1 MKKIIYILL
10 LIFNFTALYGIE
22 SKIIYKIENEI
33 ITNIDVKN
41 EFKYLS
47 ALNNKLLDLSK
58 EKIFSISKDS
68 IIREKIKKIE
78 ILKNF
83 KSLEIKREYLN
94 IILQNTY
101 ERLNLQSLEEFEK
114 YLKNYNL
121 ELDDIEKKM
130 VIDALWNELIIKKY
144 NSKINI
150 DVEKIKNEITKNS
163 LEITKVYL
171 LSEIVFE
178 IKNKKEIEPQ
188 YNLIKQNINE
198 IGFEN
203 TSSIFS
209 ISESSK
215 VGGDIGWISEQSLNR
230 KIRENFLFLNK
241 GDISKPFI
249 VPGGVLILMI
259 RDIKEKSEK
268 INEELELKKR
278 FAYQRNQQ
286 LNQYSK
292 IYFNK
297 IKKNF
302 EFNE

>member
-33 ITNIDVKN
+33 ITNIDIKN

>member
-1 MKKIIYILL
+1 MKKTIYILL
-10 LIFNFTALYGIE
+10 LIFNFTALYALE

-68 IIREKIKKIE
+68 
-78 ILKNF
+78 LKNF
-83 KSLEIKREYLN
+83 KSLEIKRKYLN
-94 IILQNTY
+94 LILQNTY

-121 ELDDIEKKM
+121 ELVDIEKKM
-130 VIDALWNELIIKKY
+130 TIDALWSELIIRKY

-178 IKNKKEIEPQ
+178 IKNKKEIDPQ
-188 YNLIKQNINE
+188 YNLIKKNINE

-215 VGGDIGWISEQSLNR
+215 VGGDIGWISEQALNE
-230 KIRENFLFLNK
+230 KIRENFLSLNK

-249 VPGGVLILMI
+249 VPGGVLVLMI

>member
-94 IILQNTY
+94 MILQNTY

-150 DVEKIKNEITKNS
+150 DVEKIKN
-163 LEITKVYL
+163 
-171 LSEIVFE
+171 
-178 IKNKKEIEPQ
+178 KKEIEPQ

-230 KIRENFLFLNK
+230 KIRENFLSLNK

>member
-33 ITNIDVKN
+33 ITNIDIKN

-150 DVEKIKNEITKNS
+150 DIEKIKNEITKNS
-163 LEITKVYL
+163 LEKTKVYL

-230 KIRENFLFLNK
+230 KIRENFLSLNK

>member
-94 IILQNTY
+94 MILQNTY

-150 DVEKIKNEITKNS
+150 DVEKNEK
-163 LEITKVYL
+163 
-171 LSEIVFE
+171 
-178 IKNKKEIEPQ
+178 
-188 YNLIKQNINE
+188 
-198 IGFEN
+198 
-203 TSSIFS
+203 
-209 ISESSK
+209 
-215 VGGDIGWISEQSLNR
+215 
-230 KIRENFLFLNK
+230 
-241 GDISKPFI
+241 
-249 VPGGVLILMI
+249 
-259 RDIKEKSEK
+259 
-268 INEELELKKR
+268 
-278 FAYQRNQQ
+278 
-286 LNQYSK
+286 
-292 IYFNK
+292 
-297 IKKNF
+297 
-302 EFNE
+302 